1 MGRPVRM
8 AGEEQGRRCQATHK
22 GLVGWGVRISLFS
35 VMGPW
40 GGGRGEEGGA
50 WLAPGKVTPAPGTA
64 MKAKPGRAAHAR
76 GSPGLPRRPEHR
88 PWSPSLPGWQR
99 AVWAKASP
107 ARTPEG
113 SQPATLTSSLGVF
126 VLRQ

>member
-40 GGGRGEEGGA
+40 GGGAGRRGWGLACTWEGHSCPRDGYEGETRPGCPCQGVA
-50 WLAPGKVTPAPGTA
+50 WAPSAP
-64 MKAKPGRAAHAR
+64 
-76 GSPGLPRRPEHR
+76 
-88 PWSPSLPGWQR
+88 
-99 AVWAKASP
+99 
-107 ARTPEG
+107 
-113 SQPATLTSSLGVF
+113 
-126 VLRQ
+126 

>member
-40 GGGRGEEGGA
+40 GGGGGEKRVG
-50 WLAPGKVTPAPGTA
+50 
-64 MKAKPGRAAHAR
+64 
-76 GSPGLPRRPEHR
+76 PGLHLGR
-88 PWSPSLPGWQR
+88 SLLPQGR
-99 AVWAKASP
+99 
-107 ARTPEG
+107 
-113 SQPATLTSSLGVF
+113 L
-126 VLRQ
+126 